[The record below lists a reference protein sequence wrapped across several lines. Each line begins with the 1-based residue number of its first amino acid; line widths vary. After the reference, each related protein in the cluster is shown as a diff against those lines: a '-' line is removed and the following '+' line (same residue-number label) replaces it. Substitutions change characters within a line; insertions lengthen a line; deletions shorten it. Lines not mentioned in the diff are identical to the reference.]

1 MRRAERGELRLLY
14 LSPERL
20 VRDDALEWLKRV
32 PLGFF
37 AIDEAHCISEW
48 GHEFRPEYRKLRA
61 LRDWF
66 PEVPI
71 AAFTASAT
79 RPVRHDIVTQLGLHD
94 PAKIAMSFHRPNL
107 RYIVHECAAREQDG
121 RLQTA
126 LEWYSEGN
134 VIVYAPTVKSV
145 EATAFVLERQGLPVV
160 AYHGQMDNN
169 TRRKNQEAWMTG
181 EKRVLVGT
189 LAFGLGINKPDVR
202 AVIHLALPKSLE
214 QYYQEAGRAGR
225 DGLAA
230 DCILLWQKRD
240 AGLLVHFIQQLQ
252 DEAEKRRAWDRYH
265 VMRKFVEGNECRHRQ
280 ICLYFGETPKWEQ
293 CEACDIC
300 GATPEWLLEDPA
312 PAVASPLAAAE
323 ARKIYRKKAID
334 VSPGDTALREKLREW
349 RRTLAKD
356 LSVPAYVIL
365 HDSTI
370 DALCQQV
377 PRTIAELMDVQGIGE
392 KKAERF
398 GKAILSVI
406 KS

>member
-1 MRRAERGELRLLY
+1 MKHI
-14 LSPERL
+14 
-20 VRDDALEWLKRV
+20 V
-32 PLGFF
+32 
-37 AIDEAHCISEW
+37 
-48 GHEFRPEYRKLRA
+48 
-61 LRDWF
+61 F
-66 PEVPI
+66 PSGATNPI

-79 RPVRHDIVTQLGLHD
+79 RPVRHDIVAQLGLRD

-121 RLQTA
+121 RVEAA
-126 LEWYSEGN
+126 LEWYTEGN
-134 VIVYAPTVKSV
+134 VIVYAPTVKGV
-145 EATAFVLERQGLPVV
+145 EATAVALERQGLPVV

-169 TRRKNQEAWMTG
+169 SRRKNQEAWMTG

-252 DEAEKRRAWDRYH
+252 DEAEKSRAWQRYR
-265 VMRKFVEGNECRHRQ
+265 VMRRFVEGTECRHRQ
-280 ICLYFGETPKWEQ
+280 ICLYFGETPKWER
-293 CEACDIC
+293 CDACDIC
-300 GATPEWLLEDPA
+300 GAKPEWLEETPE

-323 ARKIYRKKAID
+323 SRKVYKKRMVEAL
-334 VSPGDTALREKLREW
+334 PGDSELREKLRTW
-349 RRTLAKD
+349 RRELAKE

-370 DALCQQV
+370 DALCRQV
-377 PRTIAELMDVQGIGE
+377 PSTIAELMDVQGIGE

-398 GKAILSVI
+398 GTAILRLT
-406 KS
+406 KG